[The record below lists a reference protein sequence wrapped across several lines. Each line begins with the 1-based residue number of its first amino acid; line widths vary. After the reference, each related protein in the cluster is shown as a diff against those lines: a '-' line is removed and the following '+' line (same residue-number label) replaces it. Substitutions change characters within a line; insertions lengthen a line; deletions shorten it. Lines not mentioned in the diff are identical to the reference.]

1 LKVEK
6 LDLSTGRGDGVN
18 DPKTAS
24 DAKTA
29 RGPKTG
35 KGPKEDP
42 RTANAE
48 AREKEFEALYAQL
61 AQNAARLMVVH
72 EASEIMRSTHDAEE
86 LAKAL
91 LSIIAEAVFA
101 SSACV
106 AVAEG
111 EGLKVLATHGLED
124 HEADELGG
132 DPDEA
137 SIWFA
142 VFDEEEPRAG
152 EELTGELELDSSTF
166 DLYLP
171 LRIEE
176 ETLGLLALGKRVD
189 GQAFSDQD
197 RQLAGLLSTHLALA
211 LAHAALFEERNQR
224 IERLSVL
231 LQISREITSTLDLER
246 VLGTI
251 AQMVGMVLPN
261 RRTTVA
267 SVSGGSV
274 AIRASSD
281 RDYDLRQ
288 AARDP
293 FLNVLRW
300 AHGSRQTVNTYREA
314 LELDPEADGR
324 DVLLPWLSREDGPRG
339 LAIIPMEDDQGV
351 LGLLAIETDEEN
363 PPLEGEN
370 EELITIL
377 ANQTTVAIRNAELY
391 QQVPMIGMLEP
402 ILGKVRAAR
411 RASRRQLWTRGLVIA
426 AVALVGFL
434 VPLPT
439 WVSGDAAVR
448 PATRV
453 PLRAATEG
461 TVEEVL
467 VSEGEVVE
475 QGTVVAR
482 MRRDELMVELEQV
495 RAAAQR
501 ATAEATR
508 AHMQGDLAT
517 YRARQSALA
526 EFFESEQFLTK
537 ELERTSLV
545 APIDCIVLT
554 RDVELRR
561 GQHLQRGEIFLEL
574 ADLSMMEAEV
584 WVPEEDVHRLSAGR
598 PARLKVHAYP
608 DRAFRGEVA
617 GIAPRADVN
626 GTFRVIVRFDNEDG
640 ALRPGM
646 TGRAHLD
653 APNEPLL
660 TRVLRPM
667 LRWLRLKFWV

>member
-1 LKVEK
+1 M
-6 LDLSTGRGDGVN
+6 N
-18 DPKTAS
+18 DPKTAN

-29 RGPKTG
+29 RGPKAT
-35 KGPKEDP
+35 KDPK
-42 RTANAE
+42 TANAE
-48 AREKEFEALYAQL
+48 AREKELEALYAQL

-72 EASEIMRSTHDAEE
+72 EAGEIMRSTHDAEE

-124 HEADELGG
+124 HEADGLAT
-132 DPDEA
+132 DPNEA

-142 VFDEEEPRAG
+142 VFDAEESKAG
-152 EELTGELELDSSTF
+152 DELTAELELDSSAF
-166 DLYLP
+166 ELYLP
-171 LRIEE
+171 LRIEDE
-176 ETLGLLALGKRVD
+176 VLGLLALGKRVD
-189 GQAFSDQD
+189 SRAFNSQD

-211 LAHAALFEERNQR
+211 LAHAALFEERNRR
-224 IERLSVL
+224 IEQLSVL

-246 VLGTI
+246 VLNTI

-267 SVSGGSV
+267 LASGGSV
-274 AIRASSD
+274 TIRATSD
-281 RDYDLRQ
+281 RDFDLRQ

-300 AHGSRQTVNTYREA
+300 VHGARQTVNTHREA
-314 LELDPEADGR
+314 LELDQEADGR
-324 DVLLPWLSREDGPRG
+324 DVLLPWLSQDDGPRG
-339 LAIIPMEDDQGV
+339 LAIIPLEDDQGV
-351 LGLLAIETDEEN
+351 LGLLAIETDTEN

-370 EELITIL
+370 EELVTIL
-377 ANQTTVAIRNAELY
+377 ANQTTVAVRNAELY

-402 ILGKVRAAR
+402 LLGKVRAVRGAGR
-411 RASRRQLWTRGLVIA
+411 RKLWTRGLAVA

-448 PATRV
+448 PAMRV

-467 VSEGEVVE
+467 VTEGEIVE

-482 MRRDELMVELEQV
+482 LRRDELELELEQV
-495 RAAAQR
+495 QAAAQR

-517 YRARQSALA
+517 YRARQSALG
-526 EFFESEQFLTK
+526 EFFESEQFLIK

-561 GQHLQRGEIFLEL
+561 GQHLMRGEIFLEL
-574 ADLSMMEAEV
+574 ADLSVMEAEV
-584 WVPEEDVHRLSAGR
+584 WVPENDVHRLEVGR
-598 PARLKVHAYP
+598 RARLKVHAYP
-608 DRAFRGEVA
+608 DRAFRGEIVR
-617 GIAPRADVN
+617 IAPKADGD
-626 GTFRVIVRFDNEDG
+626 GTFRIIVRFDNEDG

-653 APNEPLL
+653 APNEPLFV
-660 TRVLRPM
+660 RGLRPL